1 MYLSII
7 KNQPPT
13 HTCTCI
19 LPIIFAWTKW
29 TTPFFITYQ
38 MKHLK
43 VLKFYLKII
52 QMLISVGKS
61 YKKVSSFFPFF
72 TVIWNLQYVCFHDV
86 VIKTWLSLVSVDQ
99 LPVGQRKKS
108 YFPLKIMCSAKLDFA
123 YFAFIDWPRPNHHI
137 FHTIL

>member
-1 MYLSII
+1 MKTGFLSYFVCIQLMYLSII

-61 YKKVSSFFPFF
+61 YKKVSSFFPFSQSYKIYSMYVF
-72 TVIWNLQYVCFHDV
+72 TIL
-86 VIKTWLSLVSVDQ
+86 IKTWLSLVSVDH

-108 YFPLKIMCSAKLDFA
+108 YFPENYVFSKIRFC
-123 YFAFIDWPRPNHHI
+123 I
-137 FHTIL
+137 FCFH